1 MWPDGVA
8 MELMYPIKGSMAS
21 CLQFNHCGDHF
32 GIERSITLYERC
44 NRMDGIEGS
53 TSEWLYYVI
62 DTKVMEGKCKT
73 QFSDKISTD
82 DEEHWVTMMTVTGSI
97 SGVIKI
103 GTLDIACYRL
113 YKCLK
118 HSITLLSLSEGQTT
132 VTTLVVSCNNTW
144 SDSNVGGDFVS
155 LYLF

>member
-1 MWPDGVA
+1 
-8 MELMYPIKGSMAS
+8 
-21 CLQFNHCGDHF
+21 
-32 GIERSITLYERC
+32 
-44 NRMDGIEGS
+44 
-53 TSEWLYYVI
+53 
-62 DTKVMEGKCKT
+62 
-73 QFSDKISTD
+73 
-82 DEEHWVTMMTVTGSI
+82 MMTVTGSI